1 MAPANSANECDA
13 QWSGRRPAGR
23 QTRSWKQHPMISLWF
38 VSGPL
43 FVVDVGAFESFRG
56 ASRTLKVAFGW
67 IR

>member
-1 MAPANSANECDA
+1 
-13 QWSGRRPAGR
+13 
-23 QTRSWKQHPMISLWF
+23 MISLWF